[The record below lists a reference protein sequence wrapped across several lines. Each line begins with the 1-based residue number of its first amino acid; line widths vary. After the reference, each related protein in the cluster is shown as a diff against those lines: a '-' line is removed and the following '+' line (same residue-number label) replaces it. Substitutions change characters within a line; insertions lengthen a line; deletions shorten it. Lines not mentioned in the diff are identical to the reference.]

1 MTTKYKNVSPLSFRQ
16 GHVHYYLGMWLNY
29 ITNGKVW
36 IIITKHIKGIL
47 ESVAKGMN
55 STAKTSSA
63 NHLFTVQEDG
73 GTLTLVQAD
82 LFQTIVAKI
91 LFISFRSYPD
101 LNTELVFVT
110 MPVRNPEED
119 NYKKLTQTISY
130 TRATQ
135 GMELTL
141 DAESMDAIWWWIDAT
156 YYAYPYLKGHSR
168 GMMSVGEGATSNKS
182 IKHRINSRRP
192 TDS

>member
-1 MTTKYKNVSPLSFRQ
+1 M
-16 GHVHYYLGMWLNY
+16 
-29 ITNGKVW
+29 W

-55 STAKTSSA
+55 STAKTSAA

-73 GTLTLVQAD
+73 GTLTRVQAD
-82 LFQTIVAKI
+82 LFQTLVEKI

-119 NYKKLTQTISY
+119 NYKELTQTISY

-141 DAESMDAIWWWIDAT
+141 DAESMDAI
-156 YYAYPYLKGHSR
+156 
-168 GMMSVGEGATSNKS
+168 
-182 IKHRINSRRP
+182 
-192 TDS
+192 